1 MTAPHELTASEAT
14 AAMREGRLT
23 SVGLVRACLDRIVA
37 REPEIQAWTALDPER
52 ALAEA
57 RTADEAPSPRPLHG
71 VPVGIKDVIETADL
85 AISYGSPLYAGARPS
100 LDARCV
106 TLLRARGAI
115 VLGKTETGEFAAAG
129 RRPPT
134 RNPHDFCRTPGG
146 SSLGSAAAV
155 ADGMVPV
162 ALGTQ
167 TGGSTIRPASFTG
180 LFALKPTFGATPVD
194 GVRHYAPSL
203 DTVSWFARPVADLD
217 RVADAFELPSNLDG
231 LGTLRIGVFRGP
243 HWEEA
248 SNDARYLLDGAV
260 KRLASAGVSSC
271 PIAFDEFDALTTA
284 QETIMYGEE
293 AASFRPEARRF
304 GDRLHPLLREIA
316 DNVRG
321 IGPEAMRNAY
331 DLAARGRV
339 AFEMRLRETCDA
351 VLTLAAPGEAPDASV
366 GAGDARFNK
375 MWSALGAPCL
385 AIPFG
390 SGRNGLPI
398 GLQLVGVRFSDRRLL
413 ATGQVVSKRL
423 GLRCPVPRAVQKGCL
438 L

>member
-57 RTADEAPSPRPLHG
+57 RTADEAPSLRPLHG

-85 AISYGSPLYAGARPS
+85 PTSYGSPLYAGAHPS

-106 TLLRARGAI
+106 TLLRAGGAI
-115 VLGKTETGEFAAAG
+115 VLGKTETVEFAAAG
-129 RRPPT
+129 RIPPT

-146 SSLGSAAAV
+146 SSSGSAAAV

-203 DTVSWFARPVADLD
+203 DTVSWFARSVADLD
-217 RVADAFELPSNLDG
+217 RVADAFELPSNPDG

-248 SNDARYLLDGAV
+248 SNDARDLLDGAV
-260 KRLASAGVSSC
+260 KRLAGAGVSSC

-284 QETIMYGEE
+284 QETIMYGEG

-304 GDRLHPLLREIA
+304 RDRLHPLLREIA

-366 GAGDARFNK
+366 GTGDARFNK

-413 ATGQVVSKRL
+413 AIGQVVSKRL
-423 GLRCPVPRAVQKGCL
+423 GLRCPVPPAVQKGCL